1 MRVRS
6 AVRGVPAG
14 GLSEVGLGR
23 KGPQRREVLERSETE
38 RKQGERK
45 EGEGADYWGRG
56 VRGTTARGDA
66 AWSGEGSTGPS
77 GLSERG
83 SGPLS
88 GWRRRARFVGWSR
101 PSGVSRP
108 DRASRGVGP
117 GWPGCCEGWAEVF
130 LF

>member
-6 AVRGVPAG
+6 AVRGVLAG

-23 KGPQRREVLERSETE
+23 KGPQCGEVLERSKTE
-38 RKQGERK
+38 RKPGERK

-77 GLSERG
+77 ERVEA
-83 SGPLS
+83 SGR
-88 GWRRRARFVGWSR
+88 GEVGR
-101 PSGVSRP
+101 GERLGRP
-108 DRASRGVGP
+108 DRETNWAAERGKRELGL
-117 GWPGCCEGWAEVF
+117 G
-130 LF
+130 